1 MQGALDMPAVWAEC
15 AALSLCDH
23 PGIPQWLGV
32 VNERGCY
39 FIVES
44 LAPGRSLA
52 SWLAEGRVFSH
63 EEMAAIGAALIS
75 VAGHLA
81 SRGVTHNDIRP
92 ANVLLA
98 EGACGCADD
107 SHHET
112 DDCASMAFAS
122 LDRDAALGSVS
133 TEDLLSLSAVPSSDS
148 RAIREARQRICVSL
162 VDFGLA
168 EFFDRAVPECER
180 MVACVPDVAGI
191 AEVVIG
197 LLYSN
202 RMNIR
207 ANAARTAPWF
217 EALLLTPE
225 QRCMLEGMFQ
235 GAYGSFGDLNERF
248 RHAFG

>member
-112 DDCASMAFAS
+112 GDCASMAFAS
-122 LDRDAALGSVS
+122 LDRDAALGSVLAKG
-133 TEDLLSLSAVPSSDS
+133 TVPLATVPSPDS
-148 RAIREARQRICVSL
+148 LAIREARQRVRISL

-168 EFFDRAVPECER
+168 EFFDRTVPECER
-180 MVACVPDVAGI
+180 MAACAPDVAGI

-207 ANAARTAPWF
+207 ATAARDLPWF
-217 EALLLTPE
+217 EALLLTAE
-225 QRCMLEGMFQ
+225 QRHTLEDMFQ
-235 GAYGSFGDLNERF
+235 GAYRSFDDLNERF
-248 RHAFG
+248 LHAFG